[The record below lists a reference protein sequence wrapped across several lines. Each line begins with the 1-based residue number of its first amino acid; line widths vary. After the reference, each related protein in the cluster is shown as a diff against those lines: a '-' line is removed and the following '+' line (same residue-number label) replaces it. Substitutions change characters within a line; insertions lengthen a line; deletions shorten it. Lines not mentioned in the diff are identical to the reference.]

1 LHPRDRSP
9 AAVRLLATLAIVS
22 GSVLFASLFRVP
34 GAGPAILAATL
45 AITVLAAWRPPV
57 ALAIMAAS
65 LPITGYISPYI
76 GVRVPWTE
84 PIVVAALLGL
94 SVRVA
99 LGGDVYAP
107 ASASRRPWALLAGL
121 ILASAVVELAVEG
134 IYLAGSPRPLL
145 HFLRADYFTDRTSY
159 PPVSA
164 ALLLLE
170 GLALFAWVSN
180 VARDEPRWHLLTGI
194 VAASGAIAAA
204 LNLAKLVAI
213 VRRTGLPMIEGLKQA
228 SMLRVNVLHGDVNAA
243 ASYFVLVLLLACGL
257 AMIGRWK
264 FVWAG
269 VAVLVAA
276 ALWITGSRTAIGITA
291 LLAGMFLVAVALR
304 ATSRRVRAAAA
315 VAALALVAALGAVYR
330 HYPEKFTGKPAE
342 ESLRVRHDMAIAGLR
357 MTGAYP
363 VFGIGIGRFYGRSPE
378 FMPPG
383 VASEYAHENAH
394 NNFLQVLAELGVA
407 GLAAFIWLLATAI
420 NPHAVNAPGT
430 KWRAVALRIA
440 IVGFL
445 LTCLMGHPLLVR
457 EVAYPFWITL
467 GLLAARTPPVHSLVS
482 VAAKRHGLAALVA
495 AVVLIATIPLR
506 VVQHSRD
513 IDLEEVASGVSAWE
527 RDSTGTWVRRV
538 SGNATFY
545 VSGDAPLVELPLR
558 LTAVGRETTV
568 LIVLDGKPANMI
580 ALQDDAW
587 RSIRVVLPAEGP
599 HQRFRRIDLTVEPPS
614 PDLVMGRLRYAGWK

>member
-1 LHPRDRSP
+1 LHPRDRFP

-22 GSVLFASLFRVP
+22 GSVLLVSLIRVP

-57 ALAIMAAS
+57 ALAILAAS
-65 LPITGYISPYI
+65 LPITGYISASV

-84 PIVVAALLGL
+84 PLVVAALLGL

-107 ASASRRPWALLAGL
+107 TSASRRPWALLAGL
-121 ILASAVVELAVEG
+121 ILASAVVELAVEA
-134 IYLAGSPRPLL
+134 IYLAGSPWPLL

-159 PPVSA
+159 PPVGA

-204 LNLAKLVAI
+204 LNLAKLMAI
-213 VRRTGLPMIEGLKQA
+213 VRRTGLPMVEGLKQA
-228 SMLRVNVLHGDVNAA
+228 SMLRVNVLHQDVNAA

-257 AMIGRWK
+257 AMIGRWRL
-264 FVWAG
+264 VWG
-269 VAVLVAA
+269 TVAVLIAA

-291 LLAGMFLVAVALR
+291 LLAGMFLVAVVLR
-304 ATSRRVRAAAA
+304 VPSRRVRTAAVVAA
-315 VAALALVAALGAVYR
+315 LSLVAALAAVYR
-330 HYPEKFTGKPAE
+330 QYPEKFTGKPAE

-357 MTGAYP
+357 MTRAYP
-363 VFGIGIGRFYGRSPE
+363 VFGIGIGRFYGRSRE
-378 FMPPG
+378 FMPAG

-407 GLAAFIWLLATAI
+407 GLAALLWLLTTAI
-420 NPHAVNAPGT
+420 KPQAVDAPGT
-430 KWRAVALRIA
+430 KWSTITLRIA

-457 EVAYPFWITL
+457 EVAYPFWIAL
-467 GLLAARTPPVHSLVS
+467 GLLAARTPTVHPVVS
-482 VAAKRHGLAALVA
+482 VAPKRRRLGPPVVA
-495 AVVLIATIPLR
+495 VLLIATIPLR
-506 VVQHSRD
+506 IVQHSRD
-513 IDLEEVASGVSAWE
+513 INLEEVASGVSAWE
-527 RDSTGTWVRRV
+527 RDSAGTWVREV
-538 SGNATFY
+538 SSNATFY

-568 LIVLDGKPANMI
+568 LILLDGRPANMI
-580 ALQDDAW
+580 ALQDAGW
-587 RSIRVVLPAEGP
+587 RSIRVVLPPEGP
-599 HQRFRRIDLTVEPPS
+599 RKRFRRIDLTVEPPS